1 MIFIGNWVIYI
12 GNDIKLL
19 IVKLSHHLT
28 NLSENGR
35 VLIPAEI
42 RKSLNLK
49 AGDRL
54 VMSVTDGEIRLV
66 PQSEAIKR
74 AQDLIAQYV
83 DPSRSLSEELIQER
97 REEAQREVEE

>member
-1 MIFIGNWVIYI
+1 MNLVVSCVKYI
-12 GNDIKLL
+12 DNALKLL
-19 IVKLSHHLT
+19 IVKLSYHLT

-35 VLIPAEI
+35 VLIPVEI
-42 RKSLNLK
+42 RKSLKLK

-74 AQDLIAQYV
+74 AQDKIAQYV
-83 DPSRSLSEELIQER
+83 DPSRSLSDELIQER
-97 REEAQREVEE
+97 REEAKGEVKE

>member
-1 MIFIGNWVIYI
+1 MIT
-12 GNDIKLL
+12 KLP
-19 IVKLSHHLT
+19 HHLT

-54 VMSVTDGEIRLV
+54 VMTVIDGEIRLV
-66 PQSEAIKR
+66 PQLEVIKR
-74 AQDLIAQYV
+74 AQNIIAKYV
-83 DPSRSLSEELIQER
+83 DPRRSLSDELMQER
-97 REEAQREVEE
+97 RKEAKREVEE

>member
-1 MIFIGNWVIYI
+1 M
-12 GNDIKLL
+12 
-19 IVKLSHHLT
+19 SHHLI
-28 NLSENGR
+28 NLSDNGR

-49 AGDRL
+49 AGDQL

-74 AQDLIAQYV
+74 AQDKIAQYV
-83 DPSRSLSEELIQER
+83 DPSRLLSDELIQER
-97 REEAQREVEE
+97 REEAKREVKE

>member
-1 MIFIGNWVIYI
+1 MPHY
-12 GNDIKLL
+12 
-19 IVKLSHHLT
+19 LT
-28 NLSENGR
+28 NLTENGR

-54 VMSVTDGEIRLV
+54 VMRVIDGEIRLV

-83 DPSRSLSEELIQER
+83 DPKQSLSEELINER
-97 REEAQREVEE
+97 RREAQREV